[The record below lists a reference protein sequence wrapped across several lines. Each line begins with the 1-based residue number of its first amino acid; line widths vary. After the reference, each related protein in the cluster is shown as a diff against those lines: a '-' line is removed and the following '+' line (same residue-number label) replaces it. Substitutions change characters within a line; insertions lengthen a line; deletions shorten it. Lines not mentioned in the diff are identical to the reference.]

1 VPTLALEERDAML
14 HENAL
19 MLDIDVNHWRNLQT
33 LLLDSAKERRRIVI
47 IHDSGEILKFVH
59 SHREP
64 IVTSVTRVDDPQAA
78 AEKVYDDNSGN
89 VDFVAVFER
98 SAFDEYFGRVQ
109 ATWKPDEDLDEF
121 VHRTYALLDAY
132 PEGLVTYPGP
142 ARNVLGLQWRIG
154 ATHEQITDAV
164 KKFVPPGS
172 TVVFGILAGAE
183 LWATLVLGFD
193 ADLRINVVTT
203 VDPSQLAAKEGVA
216 SVAEEVV
223 SWVNRRYPHCS
234 VGLFTTLEHARA
246 FLEREDKLVLLQE
259 LAERGELIA
268 SPVPDGLQLTTLAAA
283 H

>member
-1 VPTLALEERDAML
+1 ML

-47 IHDSGEILKFVH
+47 IHEGGEILKFVH
-59 SHREP
+59 SQREP
-64 IVTSVTRVDDPQAA
+64 IVKSVTRVDDPHAA
-78 AEKVYDDNSGN
+78 AEQVYADNAGK

-98 SAFDEYFGRVQ
+98 SALNEYFGRFQ

-132 PEGLVTYPGP
+132 PEGIVTYPGQ

-164 KKFVPPGS
+164 RKFVPPGS
-172 TVVFGILAGAE
+172 TVVFGIFDGGE

-193 ADLRINVVTT
+193 ADLRANVVTT
-203 VDPSQLAAKEGVA
+203 VDPSQLAAKQGA
-216 SVAEEVV
+216 ANIAEEVV
-223 SWVNRRYPHCS
+223 SWVERRYPPCS
-234 VGLFTTLEHARA
+234 VGLFTTLEHAQA
-246 FLEREDKLVLLQE
+246 FLEREDKLACLRE

-268 SPVPDGLQLTTLAAA
+268 NPVPDGLEVTTLAAA